1 MKNTKWRL
9 NGSTAHGYPDRGR
22 LVLAERAEVLE
33 HRAAEQ
39 QRVCV
44 GGAGPL
50 LARRARRPACSLVA
64 LLIPAVFFRP

>member
-39 QRVCV
+39 QRVCA
-44 GGAGPL
+44 GGAGPPVSAQGSAPSL
-50 LARRARRPACSLVA
+50 FACCA
-64 LLIPAVFFRP
+64 LDSSRLF